1 MTVEPLQLLPAL
13 LSMAMY
19 ALRAR
24 ALAPTP
30 RAVPGWRQVCF
41 HAGALVAALSVTL
54 LGERAEER
62 FTAHMVEHLLLV
74 DVAALLLVLGL
85 TGPVLAP
92 VLRIPALAPLRVLGH
107 PGVALPLWIANL
119 VLWHL
124 PGPHEA
130 AVRGEALHAVQHLAF
145 LATGGA
151 VWLALLGPLPKPAWF
166 GNAAR
171 LGYIVGVRLAGA
183 ALANALLFGGEP
195 FYDVYTA
202 PDPEEDQV
210 VAASLMMIEESV
222 LTICLLAWLFLKAAR
237 ETEERQELLDLA
249 AARGV
254 ELTPQRAGRAVA
266 AGRGQELRRR
276 IEHQEPT

>member
-1 MTVEPLQLLPAL
+1 MTVEPLQLLPAA
-13 LSMAMY
+13 LSMLLY
-19 ALRAR
+19 ALRVR
-24 ALAPTP
+24 TLAPTA
-30 RAVPGWRQVCF
+30 RAVPGWRQACF
-41 HAGALVAALSVTL
+41 HGGALVAAASLVV

-74 DVAALLLVLGL
+74 DGAALLLVLGL

-107 PGVALPLWIANL
+107 PAVALPLWIANL

-130 AVRGEALHAVQHLAF
+130 AVRDDALHAVQHLGF

-151 VWLALLGPLPKPAWF
+151 VWLALLGPLPKPPWF

-171 LGYIVGVRLAGA
+171 LGYILGVRLAGA
-183 ALANALLFGGEP
+183 ALANALLFGGEA

-237 ETEERQELLDLA
+237 ESEERQELLDLA

-254 ELTPQRAGRAVA
+254 EVTDARVARAVA
-266 AGRGQELRRR
+266 AGRGDDLRRR
-276 IEHQEPT
+276 IEAGA